1 MIENVL
7 LDEQDLSRVKDVP
20 FTVVSLEENQF
31 ERVRTPLEGY
41 FEAAEAIF
49 VRVSHSGQIM
59 YCVYGR
65 LNLETPMIQIEQAN
79 RTGRFIITVQNGVTM
94 AKLHHAAA
102 VNQAVQGLS
111 AYVKRPT
118 LLTDVVPPTLITQQR
133 KITEY
138 FKELFNVIQSTY
150 PEKAINTLNEICEEA
165 LRARIMPDLFFRQ
178 YRETVMEALASRN
191 LTDDQI
197 HPLILRLDKVGTVS
211 AANEVLLDTV
221 TLIKQSSSDL
231 SSKDDLIAQLNQ
243 IINQRYAQNSLSLKW
258 ISNHLLFLNAEYL
271 GKKYFQFTG
280 KKFSQVLAETRMKQA
295 AEMLKQNYQINEVAS
310 RVGFENNPDYFGQQF
325 KKLYGITP
333 HQFKKRNVPLS

>member
-150 PEKAINTLNEICEEA
+150 PEKAINTLNE
-165 LRARIMPDLFFRQ
+165 PGLFTSVF
-178 YRETVMEALASRN
+178 
-191 LTDDQI
+191 
-197 HPLILRLDKVGTVS
+197 GT
-211 AANEVLLDTV
+211 
-221 TLIKQSSSDL
+221 
-231 SSKDDLIAQLNQ
+231 
-243 IINQRYAQNSLSLKW
+243 
-258 ISNHLLFLNAEYL
+258 
-271 GKKYFQFTG
+271 
-280 KKFSQVLAETRMKQA
+280 
-295 AEMLKQNYQINEVAS
+295 
-310 RVGFENNPDYFGQQF
+310 
-325 KKLYGITP
+325 
-333 HQFKKRNVPLS
+333 